1 MLGGIFTLF
10 VITAATIIAC
20 QWIVNQETIYYKALP
35 EVRLLKALT
44 SLPSRLAMLRSR
56 LAEAVPNSKFKRL
69 FKNMLLSIIKFV
81 ARKLFR
87 VLFAVEYHG
96 LENIPDAGPVIIAG
110 NHPSYLDPVLVMLP
124 IKRRIRFMAWDA
136 LFKVPVLGQ
145 VIKAI
150 GAFPVDVRKGKGES
164 AFREALRVL
173 NEGQALGIFPEGQR
187 SEAGPMGELRTG
199 VARLAV
205 ETGAAIVPVTIG
217 GAFRAWPKWKLLPKP
232 AKIIVWYHEPIRL
245 PVDLNGA
252 DRAARRDDREFHQQV
267 MRQLAERINRS
278 LTPSLREH
286 KSYEKWYR
294 QPPSHIRSYEWAPL
308 IATVVSVLV
317 VIRRDTLSASW
328 LGIAAPPLVYYLYL
342 MADLALIPPS
352 RMAKWIR
359 NTMPIWLIL
368 IWHYWLARALSVPLG
383 ERNEW
388 LVAATLAAF
397 FPFFYE
403 HYFTLQKFVRG
414 IVTSYYFSLALLI
427 GWPHPLGTLV
437 AVLGFIAVFALWF
450 RVIYARWMAAVMCAV
465 IALAVWLTMSA
476 QLPLLIYTALAITTI
491 GYLQS
496 FVTIAYDIRRAG
508 DVSLSTSEKG

>member
-1 MLGGIFTLF
+1 
-10 VITAATIIAC
+10 
-20 QWIVNQETIYYKALP
+20 
-35 EVRLLKALT
+35 
-44 SLPSRLAMLRSR
+44 
-56 LAEAVPNSKFKRL
+56 
-69 FKNMLLSIIKFV
+69 MLLSIIKFV

-96 LENIPDAGPVIIAG
+96 LENVPASGAIIIAG

-124 IKRRIRFMAWDA
+124 IQREIRFMAWDA

-150 GAFPVDVRKGKGES
+150 GAFPVDLRKGKGES

-173 NEGQALGIFPEGQR
+173 NEGNALGIFPEGQR
-187 SEAGPMGELRTG
+187 SEKGPMGELKTG

-232 AKIIVWYHEPIRL
+232 AKIIVWYHKPIRL
-245 PVDLNGA
+245 DDAARA
-252 DRAARRDDREFHQQV
+252 DRRDDKEFHRQV
-267 MRQLAERINRS
+267 MQQLAESINRS

-308 IATVVSVLV
+308 VAMVVTLLVALKRNTLQAT
-317 VIRRDTLSASW
+317 W
-328 LGIAAPPLVYYLYL
+328 PGIILPPVVYYLYL

-352 RMAKWIR
+352 RLAKWVR
-359 NTMPIWLIL
+359 NSMPIWLIL
-368 IWHYWLARALSVPLG
+368 IWHYPLTAALAVPSG
-383 ERNEW
+383 ERNEL
-388 LVAATLAAF
+388 LVVATLAAF

-414 IVTSYYFSLALLI
+414 IVTSYYFSMALLI

-437 AVLGFIAVFALWF
+437 AVLSFIAVFALWF
-450 RVIYARWMAAVMCAV
+450 RVVYRWWMVAVMCAV
-465 IALAVWLTMSA
+465 IALSVWLTMSA
-476 QLPLLIYTALAITTI
+476 RLPLLIYAALAVATI

-508 DVSLSTSEKG
+508 DVSLK